1 MNEGLSRGLDF
12 AIILTVVVGEG
23 SACELDFV
31 EAFGEFVGVH
41 KSTGTLNK

>member
-12 AIILTVVVGEG
+12 AIILTVIVGEG
-23 SACELDFV
+23 GACKLDFV
-31 EAFGEFVGVH
+31 ETFGEFVSVH